1 MKKIYNGLMLAGAL
15 TLCTGCSSS
24 LLDIDNPNEVTNDTY
39 WNKPEDATAGV
50 NACYSFLYKE
60 GTWMRW
66 LSFRYDLTSDEGWS
80 SSPWIELG
88 DWTRFLYN
96 NYNFY
101 EGNNIHWE
109 HFYVGIFR
117 CNQVLSHVPNIEMDE
132 TTKNQVLAQ
141 ASFLRAMWYFQV
153 NLLWDK
159 GTMPLEPKDANY
171 IPEDASEQEIWDQV
185 EKDLLFA
192 MDYLPESWDAA
203 NLGRATKGAAK
214 ALLGKAYMQQHKYDK
229 AKEQLQWLIDKEGSL
244 YDLIANREDNF
255 TDLDE
260 NNKEGIFEI
269 QFDDQNKGGTGNDAS
284 MAFGFQRTQFYAP
297 SGIGWGDGKARRWL
311 VDEFLKEKRID
322 GKNDLRLYGSILY
335 RGFSQDF
342 PDQPKKY
349 YGFENADWNDGWG
362 TDPEDCYIRKYNTAY
377 YRDAEDYFARNNYR
391 IMRYADILMNYAEC
405 LVETGTNPADA
416 AVYVDKVR
424 ERAGLAKL
432 KDSQWKDC
440 LSSKDAFIKRLQ
452 MERTLELC
460 FEGWRCADLGY
471 KTVSTNP
478 CGEIPLCP
486 YDSCRLL
493 AINLYSYVVNPFKP
507 DAYFDF
513 DLFKKHVA
521 LAQRIMDDII
531 DLELEKIERIMKK
544 PSVRT
549 QREGF

>member
-1 MKKIYNGLMLAGAL
+1 MKKIYYGLMLAGAL

-24 LLDIDNPNEVTNDTY
+24 LLDIDNPNEVTNETY

-192 MDYLPESWDAA
+192 MDHLPESWDAA

-214 ALLGKAYMQQHKYDK
+214 ALLGKAYMQQHKYD
-229 AKEQLQWLIDKEGSL
+229 
-244 YDLIANREDNF
+244 IAN
-255 TDLDE
+255 
-260 NNKEGIFEI
+260 
-269 QFDDQNKGGTGNDAS
+269 
-284 MAFGFQRTQFYAP
+284 P
-297 SGIGWGDGKARRWL
+297 
-311 VDEFLKEKRID
+311 V
-322 GKNDLRLYGSILY
+322 
-335 RGFSQDF
+335 
-342 PDQPKKY
+342 
-349 YGFENADWNDGWG
+349 
-362 TDPEDCYIRKYNTAY
+362 
-377 YRDAEDYFARNNYR
+377 
-391 IMRYADILMNYAEC
+391 
-405 LVETGTNPADA
+405 
-416 AVYVDKVR
+416 
-424 ERAGLAKL
+424 
-432 KDSQWKDC
+432 
-440 LSSKDAFIKRLQ
+440 
-452 MERTLELC
+452 
-460 FEGWRCADLGY
+460 
-471 KTVSTNP
+471 
-478 CGEIPLCP
+478 
-486 YDSCRLL
+486 
-493 AINLYSYVVNPFKP
+493 
-507 DAYFDF
+507 
-513 DLFKKHVA
+513 
-521 LAQRIMDDII
+521 
-531 DLELEKIERIMKK
+531 
-544 PSVRT
+544 
-549 QREGF
+549 

>member
-1 MKKIYNGLMLAGAL
+1 MPDVVKESVSEGNWTAWFEIPWIQYSEEKSFSNDIQFEEYDPAVKNNLDLVQWAIQAHENGWGYVYGTYGNVL
-15 TLCTGCSSS
+15 TES
-24 LLDIDNPNEVTNDTY
+24 LLQDRASVFGGQVTSYMDFIRSN
-39 WNKPEDATAGV
+39 WMGKRTADCVGLIKGYGWY
-50 NACYSFLYKE
+50 NAESGE
-60 GTWMRW
+60 
-66 LSFRYDLTSDEGWS
+66 
-80 SSPWIELG
+80 IV
-88 DWTRFLYN
+88 
-96 NYNFY
+96 
-101 EGNNIHWE
+101 
-109 HFYVGIFR
+109 VGS
-117 CNQVLSHVPNIEMDE
+117 NGMMDE

-349 YGFENADWNDGWG
+349 YGFENALFNNF
-362 TDPEDCYIRKYNTAY
+362 YIF
-377 YRDAEDYFARNNYR
+377 FAQKFRQVTNKLR
-391 IMRYADILMNYAEC
+391 IDMNIVILA
-405 LVETGTNPADA
+405 
-416 AVYVDKVR
+416 
-424 ERAGLAKL
+424 
-432 KDSQWKDC
+432 
-440 LSSKDAFIKRLQ
+440 
-452 MERTLELC
+452 
-460 FEGWRCADLGY
+460 
-471 KTVSTNP
+471 
-478 CGEIPLCP
+478 
-486 YDSCRLL
+486 
-493 AINLYSYVVNPFKP
+493 
-507 DAYFDF
+507 
-513 DLFKKHVA
+513 
-521 LAQRIMDDII
+521 
-531 DLELEKIERIMKK
+531 
-544 PSVRT
+544 
-549 QREGF
+549 

>member
-269 QFDDQNKGGTGNDAS
+269 QFDDQNKG
-284 MAFGFQRTQFYAP
+284 
-297 SGIGWGDGKARRWL
+297 W
-311 VDEFLKEKRID
+311 
-322 GKNDLRLYGSILY
+322 YG
-335 RGFSQDF
+335 
-342 PDQPKKY
+342 
-349 YGFENADWNDGWG
+349 
-362 TDPEDCYIRKYNTAY
+362 
-377 YRDAEDYFARNNYR
+377 
-391 IMRYADILMNYAEC
+391 
-405 LVETGTNPADA
+405 
-416 AVYVDKVR
+416 
-424 ERAGLAKL
+424 
-432 KDSQWKDC
+432 
-440 LSSKDAFIKRLQ
+440 
-452 MERTLELC
+452 
-460 FEGWRCADLGY
+460 
-471 KTVSTNP
+471 
-478 CGEIPLCP
+478 
-486 YDSCRLL
+486 
-493 AINLYSYVVNPFKP
+493 
-507 DAYFDF
+507 
-513 DLFKKHVA
+513 
-521 LAQRIMDDII
+521 
-531 DLELEKIERIMKK
+531 
-544 PSVRT
+544 
-549 QREGF
+549 

>member
-260 NNKEGIFEI
+260 NNKEGIF
-269 QFDDQNKGGTGNDAS
+269 T
-284 MAFGFQRTQFYAP
+284 
-297 SGIGWGDGKARRWL
+297 RW
-311 VDEFLKEKRID
+311 
-322 GKNDLRLYGSILY
+322 
-335 RGFSQDF
+335 
-342 PDQPKKY
+342 
-349 YGFENADWNDGWG
+349 
-362 TDPEDCYIRKYNTAY
+362 
-377 YRDAEDYFARNNYR
+377 RN
-391 IMRYADILMNYAEC
+391 
-405 LVETGTNPADA
+405 
-416 AVYVDKVR
+416 
-424 ERAGLAKL
+424 
-432 KDSQWKDC
+432 
-440 LSSKDAFIKRLQ
+440 
-452 MERTLELC
+452 
-460 FEGWRCADLGY
+460 
-471 KTVSTNP
+471 
-478 CGEIPLCP
+478 
-486 YDSCRLL
+486 
-493 AINLYSYVVNPFKP
+493 
-507 DAYFDF
+507 
-513 DLFKKHVA
+513 
-521 LAQRIMDDII
+521 
-531 DLELEKIERIMKK
+531 
-544 PSVRT
+544 
-549 QREGF
+549 

>member
-1 MKKIYNGLMLAGAL
+1 MKKIYYGLMLAGAL

-50 NACYSFLYKE
+50 NACYSFFYKE

-117 CNQVLSHVPNIEMDE
+117 CNQVLAHVPSIEMDE

-141 ASFLRAMWYFQV
+141 ASFLRALWYFQV

-159 GTMPLEPKDANY
+159 GTMPLEPKDASY

-185 EKDLLFA
+185 EKDLTFA
-192 MDYLPESWDAA
+192 MQYLPESWDAA

-244 YDLIANREDNF
+244 YGLIANREDNF

-297 SGIGWGDGKARRWL
+297 RGIGWGDGKARRWL
-311 VDEFLKEKRID
+311 VDEF
-322 GKNDLRLYGSILY
+322 
-335 RGFSQDF
+335 
-342 PDQPKKY
+342 
-349 YGFENADWNDGWG
+349 
-362 TDPEDCYIRKYNTAY
+362 
-377 YRDAEDYFARNNYR
+377 
-391 IMRYADILMNYAEC
+391 
-405 LVETGTNPADA
+405 
-416 AVYVDKVR
+416 
-424 ERAGLAKL
+424 
-432 KDSQWKDC
+432 
-440 LSSKDAFIKRLQ
+440 
-452 MERTLELC
+452 
-460 FEGWRCADLGY
+460 
-471 KTVSTNP
+471 
-478 CGEIPLCP
+478 
-486 YDSCRLL
+486 
-493 AINLYSYVVNPFKP
+493 
-507 DAYFDF
+507 
-513 DLFKKHVA
+513 
-521 LAQRIMDDII
+521 
-531 DLELEKIERIMKK
+531 
-544 PSVRT
+544 
-549 QREGF
+549 